1 MAESLPKG
9 VKNTVEKGEI
19 AGYEQ
24 ILFSNSAIKRLSL
37 KTRKNQGLFGKGLS
51 TIQLTWHWYGAILG
65 LVLAGTTTSWSVFE
79 GEEYDKGF
87 RLKVTHNHVSFSLV
101 LNNLDLIHHFE
112 TVPNAEKLQ
121 LKCGY

>member
-51 TIQLTWHWYGAILG
+51 TIQLT
-65 LVLAGTTTSWSVFE
+65 
-79 GEEYDKGF
+79 
-87 RLKVTHNHVSFSLV
+87 
-101 LNNLDLIHHFE
+101 
-112 TVPNAEKLQ
+112 
-121 LKCGY
+121 